1 MPAMMIVWIAAAVVF
16 AIAEAATVS
25 LVSVWFVGGALLALG
40 ASALGWGVPA
50 QLAVFVLSTGALL
63 AVFWPLAKKSNQKR
77 RVRTNADRL
86 IGRQVLVTEAV
97 DNLHETGAVRVN
109 GVEWTAR
116 APSDAVLPAGTLVTI
131 ERIEGA
137 KLFVAP
143 VKENTPA
150 AT

>member
-1 MPAMMIVWIAAAVVF
+1 M
-16 AIAEAATVS
+16 
-25 LVSVWFVGGALLALG
+25 
-40 ASALGWGVPA
+40 
-50 QLAVFVLSTGALL
+50 
-63 AVFWPLAKKSNQKR
+63 
-77 RVRTNADRL
+77 RTNADRL

-143 VKENTPA
+143 AKENTTA
-150 AT
+150 EA